1 MEIQEGY
8 FKWETGIP
16 RGGSTSVTIPK
27 SLTESQVRVIQ
38 ANITPPSEINTVMS
52 GQIVEEKKGTQHN
65 HMYLPLMCPIVN
77 DL

>member
-8 FKWETGIP
+8 FKWEAGIP

-38 ANITPPSEINTVMS
+38 ANITPLSVMNTVRADL
-52 GQIVEEKKGTQHN
+52 GGENRHATHPTQS
-65 HMYLPLMCPIVN
+65 YISIVN

>member
-27 SLTESQVRVIQ
+27 SLTESQVRVIL
-38 ANITPPSEINTVMS
+38 ANITPPSEINTVRADL
-52 GQIVEEKKGTQHN
+52 GGENRHATQS
-65 HMYLPLMCPIVN
+65 YISIVN